1 MSAYGILACIH
12 YELGDDENAAKC
24 WIFAARGGNRDCM
37 KLLRTYEKD
46 GEKLVSD
53 DDLDAIEEAYKE
65 AVKLEWS
72 EEREAY
78 RKIVERR
85 DREGEARYSK

>member
-1 MSAYGILACIH
+1 
-12 YELGDDENAAKC
+12 
-24 WIFAARGGNRDCM
+24 M

-46 GEKLVSD
+46 GAKLVSD